1 MRYGLDIS
9 PSGPWGEPGRI
20 AELAAL
26 AERCGWDG
34 VFCEDYFGCP
44 GGLPTYDPWIT
55 LGLIAQAT
63 ERITLGTMVVPLP
76 RRLPGSVAV
85 QAMTVDRLSGGRFV
99 LGVGIGDEQGSDGR
113 FAGPSDPRRRAG
125 QLDEA
130 LEVITALWSGEPV
143 THHGRYFTL
152 DGAVLRPVPVRRP
165 RIPIWV
171 GGAITRRGPRAR
183 ALRWDGACLYRADPD
198 RDWVDVTVEEVRG
211 LRADG
216 GAGFVIAVGG
226 RERRADLAAE
236 RRYAAALA
244 DAGVDWLHE
253 YVAPGVSLSEARAR
267 IEAGPIG
274 AC

>member
-1 MRYGLDIS
+1 MRYGLDVS
-9 PSGPWGEPGRI
+9 PAGSWGEPGRI
-20 AELAAL
+20 AELAAF

-34 VFCEDYFGCP
+34 VFCEDYFAYP

-63 ERITLGTMVVPLP
+63 ERITLGTMVTPIP
-76 RRLPGSVAV
+76 RRLPGSVAA

-99 LGVGIGDEQGSDGR
+99 LGVGIGDDQGTDGR
-113 FAGPSDPRRRAG
+113 FSELADPRRRAG

-130 LEVITALWSGEPV
+130 LDVITALWSGEPV
-143 THHGRYFTL
+143 SRQGRYFTL
-152 DGAVLRPVPVRRP
+152 NGAVLRPVPVQRP

-183 ALRWDGACLYRADPD
+183 ALRWDGACLYQADPD
-198 RDWVDVTVEEVRG
+198 QDWADVTVEEARR

-226 RERRADLAAE
+226 RQRRADLGAE
-236 RRYAAALA
+236 RRYAASLA

-253 YVAPGVSLSEARAR
+253 YVAPGLSLGEARAR
-267 IEAGPIG
+267 IAAGPIG
-274 AC
+274 A